1 MPDLLAPQLQF
12 GSGPPDRM
20 IMVHEDLDAQSAK
33 YMAIN
38 AMYAARQ
45 AMPRVTGATANR
57 LRPISG
63 DGFFGIYF
71 PDPWT
76 WYQERGTKP
85 FTMRSL
91 AGKTIPMWVSDED
104 GSIRAKNPKSKM
116 RTTEDGRVQVL
127 IFRRAARLGERKTV
141 RRKNPVTGAVETTT
155 TVASYPGAPGRIN
168 RRTPGQPN
176 TPAGR
181 LGGQIGAG
189 NVGVRWRHPGLH
201 AAQFLN
207 SALARTAFE
216 AGLLIRTVYVCDGAE
231 WERLMKQKG
240 LTLAD

>member
-12 GSGPPDRM
+12 GAGPPDRM
-20 IMVHEDLDAQSAK
+20 VMVHEDLDEQSAK
-33 YMAIN
+33 YLSIN
-38 AMYAARQ
+38 AVYTARMS
-45 AMPRVTGATANR
+45 MPRVTGGSANR

-63 DGFFGIYF
+63 DGYFGIYF

-91 AGKTIPMWVSDED
+91 AGKTIPMWVSDEN
-104 GSIRAKNPKSKM
+104 GSLRAKNPKIQV
-116 RTTEDGRVQVL
+116 RQTQDGRTQVL
-127 IFRRAARLGERKTV
+127 IFRRAARIGQRKTV
-141 RRKNPVTGAVETTT
+141 RRKNPVTGAMEITT

-168 RRTPGQPN
+168 RRTPGVPD

-181 LGGQIGAG
+181 VGGQISTG
-189 NVGVRWRHPGLH
+189 NVGVRWRHPGLR

-207 SALARTAFE
+207 SALARSAFE
-216 AGLLIRTVYVCDGAE
+216 AGLLVRTIYICDGAE
-231 WERLMKQKG
+231 WERLAKQKG
-240 LTLAD
+240 LTIAD

>member
-12 GSGPPDRM
+12 GAGPPDRM
-20 IMVHEDLDAQSAK
+20 IMVLEDLDEMSAN

-38 AMYAARQ
+38 AVYSARM

-57 LRPISG
+57 LRPLSG
-63 DGFFGIYF
+63 DGYFGIYF

-85 FTMRSL
+85 YTMRSL

-104 GSIRAKNPKSKM
+104 GKLRAKNPKIQV
-116 RTTEDGRVQVL
+116 RQTEDGRTQVL
-127 IFRRAARLGERKTV
+127 IFRRAARIGQRKTV
-141 RRKNPVTGAVETTT
+141 RRKNPVTGAIETTT
-155 TVASYPGAPGRIN
+155 TVASYPGAPGRISQ
-168 RRTPGQPN
+168 RTPGQPN

-189 NVGVRWRHPGLH
+189 NVGVRWRHPGLR

-216 AGLLIRTVYVCDGAE
+216 SGFLIRTVYICDGAE
-231 WERLMKQKG
+231 WERLLKQKG
-240 LTLAD
+240 LKIAD